1 MANKVI
7 QVRYY
12 SDNDKTNTYP
22 GDVNRFRLITGEA
35 FDSYTPILQLGI
47 QTIPGTKFY
56 INKKVTEPIYVGQS
70 GVYEIDFNNKTSIGS
85 LSFDLESIE
94 LIHQNPGGYLI
105 VDIIYEE
112 AD

>member
-1 MANKVI
+1 MANKVVQI
-7 QVRYY
+7 RYY
-12 SDNDKTNTYP
+12 SDNDKKNNYP
-22 GDVNRFRLITGEA
+22 ANIKRINFITGEA
-35 FDSYTPILQLGI
+35 FTSYTPILQLGI
-47 QTIPGTKFY
+47 QAIPGTKFY
-56 INKKVTEPIYVGQS
+56 INNNNTSPIYVGQS